1 MNKTILHILAA
12 AVTLCLCG
20 ILPASALSTGQRGDS
35 AYAEENFRQAVE
47 LYTAALKEN
56 GPDATLYYNLG
67 NSHYRLGNTGYAIVN
82 YERALNI
89 DPSFDDARTN
99 RDFVLSRIDNL
110 PEDDSTFLSNLHQ
123 SIIAWTTPSVWA
135 WTAAL
140 LFLLLLV
147 MAGMYIFGNGVM
159 LRKTGFFG
167 GIVVLALTIYVM
179 TVAYSAASAHSDHSE
194 AVVIVPVTNL
204 NTVPRTPKNSD
215 DKIIPMPEGARLRII
230 DSLATPSD
238 RLAPKWYD
246 VKINNTSRAWVNAAH
261 VERI

>member
-1 MNKTILHILAA
+1 MIKSTFRIFAFLLVA
-12 AVTLCLCG
+12 CFCG
-20 ILPASALSTGQRGDS
+20 SPMASALSPGQRADS
-35 AYAEENFRQAVE
+35 AYNAENYREAVQ
-47 LYTAALKEN
+47 LYSSALKES
-56 GPDATLYYNLG
+56 GPNAKLYYNLG
-67 NSHYRLGNTGYAIVN
+67 NSYYRLGNTGHAIAN
-82 YERALNI
+82 YERALKV

-123 SIIAWTTPSVWA
+123 SIIAWTTPTVWA

-147 MAGMYIFGNGVM
+147 MTGMYIFGNGVM
-159 LRKTGFFG
+159 IRKTGFFG
-167 GIVVLALTIYVM
+167 GIIVLALTIYVM
-179 TVAYSAASAHSDHSE
+179 TIAYSAASAQSDHSE

-204 NTVPRTPKNSD
+204 NTVPRTPKSAS
-215 DKIIPMPEGARLRII
+215 DKIIPMPEGARLQII
-230 DSLATPSD
+230 DSLATPGD
-238 RLAPKWYD
+238 QQANKWYD